1 MAGFTAAWKVPS
13 TIPDFEWDSTKARF
27 VPLRKDT
34 AMEPVKK
41 LRGREHF
48 LSAFLACSPG
58 WFPSAP
64 SKVLPLPGYTKTRYI
79 LAPSE
84 LPFLGL

>member
-13 TIPDFEWDSTKARF
+13 TIPDFEWDSIKACF
-27 VPLRKDT
+27 VPLRNDT

-48 LSAFLACSPG
+48 LPTFLASCPV

-64 SKVLPLPGYTKTRYI
+64 SKVLPLPGYAKTRCI